1 MGKHVDTTRPED
13 AYTLATFGALLYPRH
28 RKPGPP
34 SAPLGHRTFLD
45 PWAGNPDTDRV
56 TAQDARWV
64 HISTHIPAIDFTHC
78 DMCTDLVYQD

>member
-13 AYTLATFGALLYPRH
+13 ALSRAFRRVGHPKRH

-45 PWAGNPDTDRV
+45 PWAGDRDV
-56 TAQDARWV
+56 DKHWAK
-64 HISTHIPAIDFTHC
+64 
-78 DMCTDLVYQD
+78 